1 MGNCNNKTAYV
12 ILQKL
17 QSDLEALQ
25 NEHARVKEK
34 HDAAKTRNQVLSK
47 ELKSIKTQIAT
58 LIEKGKH
65 DDDLVAALMVS
76 SVLIFSLML
85 RTVIYCSL
93 DHLFV
98 VQTFDQS
105 INEGQESRN

>member
-1 MGNCNNKTAYV
+1 M
-12 ILQKL
+12 
-17 QSDLEALQ
+17 
-25 NEHARVKEK
+25 KEK

-76 SVLIFSLML
+76 SVLIFSLEL
-85 RTVIYCSL
+85 NAVIFCSFG
-93 DHLFV
+93 HLFV
-98 VQTFDQS
+98 VQIYHQS
-105 INEGQESRN
+105 IHEEQDSRTRTLYLDKPVLLLLTPKA